1 MQRAK
6 FFRKKAKMQ
15 KRNLAS
21 TRNIYLPGFQR
32 GQSSSIIQRYFLPF
46 LKHINEER
54 PFRSG
59 RPPVPSFTSPLRLSW
74 MPKNEAD
81 FYEAE
86 EHEAL
91 RRRHD
96 TFINRQKQVE
106 MKSQMEVIIN
116 NSGRQQ
122 DEKLRSFSTTVVL
135 RKATI

>member
-1 MQRAK
+1 MP
-6 FFRKKAKMQ
+6 
-15 KRNLAS
+15 S
-21 TRNIYLPGFQR
+21 T
-32 GQSSSIIQRYFLPF
+32 
-46 LKHINEER
+46 
-54 PFRSG
+54 
-59 RPPVPSFTSPLRLSW
+59 TSPLRLSW

-86 EHEAL
+86 TATEHEAL

-122 DEKLRSFSTTVVL
+122 DEKLRSFTTVVL

>member
-1 MQRAK
+1 MP
-6 FFRKKAKMQ
+6 
-15 KRNLAS
+15 S
-21 TRNIYLPGFQR
+21 T
-32 GQSSSIIQRYFLPF
+32 
-46 LKHINEER
+46 
-54 PFRSG
+54 
-59 RPPVPSFTSPLRLSW
+59 TSPLRLSW

>member
-1 MQRAK
+1 
-6 FFRKKAKMQ
+6 
-15 KRNLAS
+15 
-21 TRNIYLPGFQR
+21 
-32 GQSSSIIQRYFLPF
+32 
-46 LKHINEER
+46 
-54 PFRSG
+54 
-59 RPPVPSFTSPLRLSW
+59 

-86 EHEAL
+86 TATEHEAL

-116 NSGRQQ
+116 NSGSRQQ
-122 DEKLRSFSTTVVL
+122 DEKLRSLTTTTTVVL